1 MPLPPRPGL
10 RLRVRADALRVMS
23 AFRMAALT
31 VLPAVLAVGCGRDP
45 FIGTWSSPSGMG
57 ARELG

>member
-1 MPLPPRPGL
+1 
-10 RLRVRADALRVMS
+10 
-23 AFRMAALT
+23 MAALT